1 MAPKSSP
8 CLFSPVAPTGI
19 GVVAAALLLVL
30 YSTDSI
36 GIKVYVVS
44 IETYA
49 LGMGQGC
56 LETLE
61 FLF

>member
-1 MAPKSSP
+1 MAPKSFP
-8 CLFSPVAPTGI
+8 CLFSPVA
-19 GVVAAALLLVL
+19 AAALLLVL
-30 YSTDSI
+30 YSMDSI

-49 LGMGQGC
+49 SGIVQAC
-56 LETLE
+56 LEALE